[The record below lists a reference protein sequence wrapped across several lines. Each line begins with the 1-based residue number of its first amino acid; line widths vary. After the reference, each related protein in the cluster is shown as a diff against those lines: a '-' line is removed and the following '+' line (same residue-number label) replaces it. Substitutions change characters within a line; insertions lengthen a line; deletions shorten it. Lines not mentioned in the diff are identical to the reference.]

1 MKIALAQINTTVSAL
16 EYNVAKI
23 KHFIEKARAQGAN
36 LIIFPELTITGYPPK
51 DLVEYPW
58 FIEKNLKMLEEVV
71 ASSKGIG
78 VIVGYIDVRYDNV
91 GKDRFNAAALI
102 DDGKIVS
109 RHFKSLL
116 PTYDV
121 FDEGRYFEPAKEVKV
136 AEFRS
141 RRLGITIC
149 EDIWNDELYW
159 RHRLYEF
166 DPVEELAQ
174 QGFDLLINISASP
187 FCLGKRQIKREML
200 AATARRYQR
209 PLIQVNLVGGND
221 ELIFD
226 GWSTVMN
233 ASGEIVAR
241 CPEFEEALLIY
252 DTDLSETSE
261 KSELLLAPEC
271 AEGIE
276 QVYRALVL
284 GVKDYCRKTG
294 FEKVVF
300 GLSGGIDSAVVCALA
315 VAALGKENCLGVA
328 MPSRFSSEGSLK
340 DARTLAENL
349 GIKFEVIPIDSIY
362 QCYLDTLVP
371 HFAGKGFDVTE
382 ENIQARIRGNI
393 LMALS
398 NKFGYLVLS
407 TGNKSEI
414 SVGYCTLYG
423 DMAGGLAV
431 ISDVPKTMVYE
442 LANYINQKK
451 KKEIIPQSILL
462 KPPSAELRPNQKDTD
477 SLPPYEILDPIIQAF
492 VVECKSLEEIVSLG
506 FERSVVADV
515 IRRIQQS
522 EYKRKQAPP
531 GLKVTS
537 KAFGFGWR
545 MPIATRANELDIKD

>member
-23 KHFIEKARAQGAN
+23 RHYIEKAQAQEAN

-78 VIVGYIDVRYDNV
+78 VIVGYIDMRYDNV

-121 FDEGRYFEPAKEVKV
+121 FDEGRYFEPAKEVRV

-187 FCLGKRQIKREML
+187 FCLGKRRTKREML

-233 ASGEIVAR
+233 ANGEIVAR
-241 CPEFEEALLIY
+241 CPEFEEALLLY
-252 DTDLSETSE
+252 DTDLPETSE
-261 KSELLLAPEC
+261 KSQLLLAPEC

-294 FEKVVF
+294 FKKIVV

-328 MPSRFSSEGSLK
+328 MPSRFSSESSLK
-340 DARTLAENL
+340 DARTLADNL

-442 LANYINQKK
+442 LVNYINQKE

-477 SLPPYEILDPIIQAF
+477 SLPPYEILDPIIQAY
-492 VVECKSLEEIVSLG
+492 VVECKSLNEIVALG
-506 FERSVVADV
+506 FERSIVADV
-515 IRRIQQS
+515 IRRIEQN
-522 EYKRKQAPP
+522 EYKRKQSPP

-545 MPIATRANELDIKD
+545 MPIATRANELDINE